1 MLTLY
6 VIRSMEQL
14 LPFFNLLS
22 QVFSSK
28 ASSRSGP
35 AYAHNRTDAS
45 FPSHKEGHKLES
57 QKVFWSR
64 ARQNI
69 EEMVEKDFLEGL
81 IKTWGQNKRRER
93 ELTHNWSTLVN
104 LNLYIKKT
112 IWDYKLGEEF
122 VHSFFFFFFIM
133 IFLLKATL
141 LILIIC
147 IYGAA
152 LMNFNISCESFRIKW
167 KCCAIPYRCDLIKIS
182 NEKFTSAMLFSF

>member
-28 ASSRSGP
+28 ASSRLGP
-35 AYAHNRTDAS
+35 AYTHNTTDS

-81 IKTWGQNKRRER
+81 IKTWEHWKEQG
-93 ELTHNWSTLVN
+93 
-104 LNLYIKKT
+104 
-112 IWDYKLGEEF
+112 DY
-122 VHSFFFFFFIM
+122 H
-133 IFLLKATL
+133 
-141 LILIIC
+141 II
-147 IYGAA
+147 
-152 LMNFNISCESFRIKW
+152 
-167 KCCAIPYRCDLIKIS
+167 DQH
-182 NEKFTSAMLFSF
+182 

>member
-28 ASSRSGP
+28 ANSRSGP
-35 AYAHNRTDAS
+35 AYTHNPTNSS
-45 FPSHKEGHKLES
+45 FPNHKEGHKLES

-81 IKTWGQNKRRER
+81 IKTWEHSNGSSREIN
-93 ELTHNWSTLVN
+93 T
-104 LNLYIKKT
+104 
-112 IWDYKLGEEF
+112 
-122 VHSFFFFFFIM
+122 
-133 IFLLKATL
+133 
-141 LILIIC
+141 
-147 IYGAA
+147 
-152 LMNFNISCESFRIKW
+152 
-167 KCCAIPYRCDLIKIS
+167 
-182 NEKFTSAMLFSF
+182 

>member
-28 ASSRSGP
+28 ASSRLGP
-35 AYAHNRTDAS
+35 SYTNATDA
-45 FPSHKEGHKLES
+45 FPSHKAGHKLES

-81 IKTWGQNKRRER
+81 IKT
-93 ELTHNWSTLVN
+93 
-104 LNLYIKKT
+104 
-112 IWDYKLGEEF
+112 
-122 VHSFFFFFFIM
+122 
-133 IFLLKATL
+133 
-141 LILIIC
+141 
-147 IYGAA
+147 
-152 LMNFNISCESFRIKW
+152 
-167 KCCAIPYRCDLIKIS
+167 
-182 NEKFTSAMLFSF
+182 

>member
-22 QVFSSK
+22 QVFNSK

-35 AYAHNRTDAS
+35 AYTHNPADAS

-81 IKTWGQNKRRER
+81 IKT
-93 ELTHNWSTLVN
+93 
-104 LNLYIKKT
+104 
-112 IWDYKLGEEF
+112 
-122 VHSFFFFFFIM
+122 
-133 IFLLKATL
+133 
-141 LILIIC
+141 
-147 IYGAA
+147 
-152 LMNFNISCESFRIKW
+152 
-167 KCCAIPYRCDLIKIS
+167 
-182 NEKFTSAMLFSF
+182 

>member
-22 QVFSSK
+22 QVFNSK

-35 AYAHNRTDAS
+35 TYTHSPADSA

-81 IKTWGQNKRRER
+81 IKT
-93 ELTHNWSTLVN
+93 
-104 LNLYIKKT
+104 
-112 IWDYKLGEEF
+112 
-122 VHSFFFFFFIM
+122 
-133 IFLLKATL
+133 
-141 LILIIC
+141 
-147 IYGAA
+147 
-152 LMNFNISCESFRIKW
+152 
-167 KCCAIPYRCDLIKIS
+167 
-182 NEKFTSAMLFSF
+182 

>member
-1 MLTLY
+1 EPINSCAELSVMLWRRWIIEIGGHLQCFGCF
-6 VIRSMEQL
+6 SSDMEQL

-81 IKTWGQNKRRER
+81 IKT
-93 ELTHNWSTLVN
+93 
-104 LNLYIKKT
+104 
-112 IWDYKLGEEF
+112 
-122 VHSFFFFFFIM
+122 
-133 IFLLKATL
+133 
-141 LILIIC
+141 
-147 IYGAA
+147 
-152 LMNFNISCESFRIKW
+152 
-167 KCCAIPYRCDLIKIS
+167 
-182 NEKFTSAMLFSF
+182 